1 MSLSNT
7 VKTIQ
12 DIMRKDAG
20 VDGDAQRIGQLG
32 WMLFLKIYSD
42 LELETELEDTKY
54 KSPIPKKYRWE
65 SWADESVA
73 GKDSFTGDALINFIN
88 NDLFPKLKELDLS
101 SFNGQARERGAL
113 LISVFDDA
121 YNYMKNGTLLRQV
134 INKINQDIDY
144 NSVETRHLFG
154 DIYEQIL
161 RDLQNAGNAG
171 EYYTPRAVTQ
181 FAIEMVNP
189 QLGEIV
195 LDPACG
201 TGGFL
206 TGAFEHMKK
215 QVKKPA
221 ELKALKNSIRG
232 VEKKPLPH
240 VLCATNMM
248 VHGIEVPSNIING
261 NTLAKPLRD
270 YGRNDQVDVVVTN
283 PPFGGVEEDGIENN
297 FPAEFRTRETA
308 DLFLVLVMELLK
320 DGGRAAIL
328 LPDGTLSGEGIK
340 TKIKKKMLEE
350 LNLHTIIRLPKS
362 VFAPYTNIASNILF
376 LTKGEPTKDIW
387 YFEHKLPLGVK
398 SYNKTKPMRLEEFD
412 VEKSWWLDRQE
423 NEQAWKV
430 SIEQVTANNFN
441 LDIKNPNA
449 PLQIHE
455 NPELLLKDYLEI
467 SEHLNP
473 LQESIKASLSR
484 SLPQN
489 EISNILIKNINL
501 ITGSTNGVNR
511 LRKLIV
517 SIAVAG
523 NLVEQKSDEG
533 NAVEALTSLD
543 LTQVREVLSINQNS
557 ETELPLGWAKASFPN
572 IGNWV
577 GGNGFPTSEQGH
589 VGREILFCK
598 VSDMNLER
606 NSRYIEET
614 VNSID
619 EKSAKRLRIN
629 VHSAGTV
636 IFPKIGGAIATNKR
650 RILVQPTAIDN
661 NCMGI
666 KPSDAIFTEWLF
678 LLLTSIDFTKYQSG
692 TSIPSISQKTLDQIS
707 FGVPPYKEQER
718 IVSRVNEL
726 MALCD
731 ELESEIQKSR
741 VLADAFAD
749 SIVSSIS

>member
-7 VKTIQ
+7 VKAIQ

-42 LELETELEDTKY
+42 LELETELEDAKY
-54 KSPIPKKYRWE
+54 KSPIPKKFRWE

-73 GKDSFTGDALINFIN
+73 GKDSLTGDALINFIN
-88 NDLFPKLKELDLS
+88 NELFPKLKELDLT
-101 SFNGQARERGAL
+101 SFTGQARERGAL

-206 TGAFEHMKK
+206 TGAFEHIKK

-248 VHGIEVPSNIING
+248 VHGIEVPSNIIND

-270 YGRNDQVDVVVTN
+270 YGKNDQVDVIITN

-297 FPAEFRTRETA
+297 FPAEFRTKETA

-320 DGGRAAIL
+320 DGGRAAIV
-328 LPDGTLSGEGIK
+328 LPDGTLFGEGVK

-350 LNLHTIIRLPKS
+350 CNLHTIVRLPKS
-362 VFAPYTNIASNILF
+362 VFAPYTSISTNILF
-376 LTKGEPTKDIW
+376 LTKGEPTKDVW
-387 YFEHKLPLGVK
+387 YFEHKLPEGVK
-398 SYNKTKPMRLEEFD
+398 AYSKTKPMRLAEFD
-412 VEKSWWLDRQE
+412 PEKAWWDFRQE
-423 NEQAWKV
+423 SEQSWKV
-430 SIEQVTANNFN
+430 SAEDIAKSNYN

-449 PLQIHE
+449 PTEVHE
-455 NPELLLKDYLEI
+455 NPEHLMRQFLAVSGEI
-467 SEHLNP
+467 KS
-473 LQESIKASLSR
+473 LQ
-484 SLPQN
+484 
-489 EISNILIKNINL
+489 
-501 ITGSTNGVNR
+501 
-511 LRKLIV
+511 
-517 SIAVAG
+517 
-523 NLVEQKSDEG
+523 D
-533 NAVEALTSLD
+533 D
-543 LTQVREVLSINQNS
+543 L
-557 ETELPLGWAKASFPN
+557 
-572 IGNWV
+572 
-577 GGNGFPTSEQGH
+577 
-589 VGREILFCK
+589 
-598 VSDMNLER
+598 
-606 NSRYIEET
+606 
-614 VNSID
+614 
-619 EKSAKRLRIN
+619 LRILN
-629 VHSAGTV
+629 LQ
-636 IFPKIGGAIATNKR
+636 IKGA
-650 RILVQPTAIDN
+650 
-661 NCMGI
+661 
-666 KPSDAIFTEWLF
+666 
-678 LLLTSIDFTKYQSG
+678 
-692 TSIPSISQKTLDQIS
+692 
-707 FGVPPYKEQER
+707 
-718 IVSRVNEL
+718 NE
-726 MALCD
+726 
-731 ELESEIQKSR
+731 K
-741 VLADAFAD
+741 
-749 SIVSSIS
+749 